1 MRNIFLFIRRYF
13 NFLLF
18 LFLQG
23 SCIYF
28 ISSYS
33 SYHHAAIGNFRNQ
46 FTGELNE
53 YYGNFSSYFELKR
66 KNVELAKANEMLLN
80 RIHAETTITEVVQ
93 KNVTDSLG
101 IDSLQKSRTLIF
113 KHARVISNS
122 VSLPNNFFVFSGGT
136 KKGFKP
142 GMGVVDPLNAVTGIV
157 VEVSEDYSAVMS
169 LLHRDCRISGKLK
182 RTGET
187 GIISWD
193 GKKANV
199 VSMNNV
205 SKAAKIYKGDTV
217 ISSGFSTTFPKGMMI
232 GTVEGVFTVRG
243 SNNYLLKIRTSADF
257 NDLEHVYVVQ
267 NTDQEGVDDILK
279 KVSVQQ

>member
-13 NFLLF
+13 NFLFF

-23 SCIYF
+23 CCIYF

-33 SYHHAAIGNFRNQ
+33 SYHHAAMGNFRNQ
-46 FTGELNE
+46 FTGRLNE
-53 YYGNFSSYFELKR
+53 RYSSLSSYFELKR
-66 KNVELAKANEMLLN
+66 KNAELAKANEMLMN
-80 RIHAETTITEVVQ
+80 RIQTVSAPPDSIQ
-93 KNVTDSLG
+93 KNFTDSTGADTLK
-101 IDSLQKSRTLIF
+101 KSRILLF

-122 VSLPNNFFVFSGGT
+122 VSLPNNFFVLSGGAN
-136 KKGFKP
+136 KGFKA
-142 GMGVVDPLNAVTGIV
+142 GMGVVDPLNGVAGIV

-169 LLHRDCRISGKLK
+169 MLHRDCRVSGKLK

-193 GKKANV
+193 GKRANL
-199 VSMNNV
+199 VSMSNV

-257 NDLEHVYVVQ
+257 HDLEHVYVVE
-267 NTDQEGVDDILK
+267 NPDQQAVEDILG